1 MRLPEVLVVDLQV
14 SGEDLQPER
23 GSAAAGVQ
31 AFRGEAP

>member
-14 SGEDLQPER
+14 SREDLQPER

-31 AFRGEAP
+31 AFRGETP